1 MDNIQEYF
9 KDTKDLSTE
18 ELSLANITSK
28 ELIEIYEDY
37 SKSLKELETE
47 GIYLSN
53 RLQFSEEI
61 NSVRWRIKD
70 PIHLLTKIV
79 RKRKEAIKEK
89 NNKSKYLSINVGN
102 YKEII
107 TDLIGLRAI
116 YLFKHHWKI
125 VDTYVCDNFRINKD
139 EDIVIYHAPE
149 DDLSFYYENG
159 YVKQVNGIELKYSRS
174 EKASKYRSTH
184 YIIDANFPHNFKLEL
199 QIRSILDE
207 AWGEIDHFLR
217 YPDHQEDAQLKRQMT
232 VLNGAINGCEEIVTT
247 YFKEFQERNIQ
258 ILPEV
263 ESELSQI
270 AQENNSNNTNT
281 VKDLESQNLDEKLKN
296 LALYSDTSKYLKN
309 LGIHNEL
316 AKQHAA
322 LQTVVNG
329 PASELAKH
337 YAALQA
343 SVGGLAGNLAMQ
355 HSGLQSVVGGGVSE
369 LAKQHAALQASV
381 GGLAGNLAMQHP
393 GLQSVVGGGIVSEL
407 VKHHA
412 ALRAGVSDEP
422 ESELA
427 NQHVAT
433 LKKEKSKKNNT
444 KKSGDN

>member
-9 KDTKDLSTE
+9 KDTKDLSAE
-18 ELSLANITSK
+18 ELSLAKITSR
-28 ELIEIYEDY
+28 ELVAIYEDY

-53 RLQFSEEI
+53 RLQFCDEV
-61 NSVRWRIKD
+61 NSVRWRVKD

-79 RKRKEAIKEK
+79 RKRKEAIKA
-89 NNKSKYLSINVGN
+89 NNSESKYLSISVEN

-116 YLFKHHWKI
+116 YLFKNHWKI
-125 VDTYVCDNFRINKD
+125 IDKYVCNNFRVNKD
-139 EDIVIYHAPE
+139 ENIVIYHAHE
-149 DDLSFYYENG
+149 DDLSFYYENN
-159 YVKQVNGIELKYSRS
+159 YVKEINGIELRYIRS

-232 VLNGAINGCEEIVTT
+232 VLNGAINGCEELVTT

-258 ILPEV
+258 VLPEV
-263 ESELSQI
+263 ESELNHI
-270 AQENNSNNTNT
+270 AQQTTLNNINTSAE
-281 VKDLESQNLDEKLKN
+281 VDSQNLDEKLKN

-309 LGIHNEL
+309 IGIY
-316 AKQHAA
+316 A
-322 LQTVVNG
+322 
-329 PASELAKH
+329 ELAKH
-337 YAALQA
+337 
-343 SVGGLAGNLAMQ
+343 
-355 HSGLQSVVGGGVSE
+355 
-369 LAKQHAALQASV
+369 HAALQAAV
-381 GGLAGNLAMQHP
+381 GGVAGNLAMQHP
-393 GLQSVVGGGIVSEL
+393 GLQSVVEGGVVSEL

-412 ALRAGVSDEP
+412 ALRAGMSDEP

-427 NQHVAT
+427 KQHVAT
-433 LKKEKSKKNNT
+433 LKREKIKKNNT

>member
-9 KDTKDLSTE
+9 KDTKDLSAE
-18 ELSLANITSK
+18 ELSLAKITSR
-28 ELIEIYEDY
+28 ELVAIYEDY

-53 RLQFSEEI
+53 RLQFCDEI
-61 NSVRWRIKD
+61 NSVRWRVKD

-79 RKRKEAIKEK
+79 RKRKEAIKA
-89 NNKSKYLSINVGN
+89 NNSESKYLSISVEN

-116 YLFKHHWKI
+116 YLFKNHWKI
-125 VDTYVCDNFRINKD
+125 IDEYVCNNFRINKD
-139 EDIVIYHAPE
+139 ENIVIYHAHE
-149 DDLSFYYENG
+149 DDLSFYYKNN
-159 YVKQVNGIELKYSRS
+159 YVKEINGIELRYIRS

-232 VLNGAINGCEEIVTT
+232 VLNGAINGCEELVTT

-258 ILPEV
+258 VLPEV
-263 ESELSQI
+263 ESELNHI
-270 AQENNSNNTNT
+270 AQQTNLNNINTSAD
-281 VKDLESQNLDEKLKN
+281 VDSRNLDEKLKN

-309 LGIHNEL
+309 LGIH
-316 AKQHAA
+316 AA
-322 LQTVVNG
+322 LQTNVGGAAGELVKQHPGLQSVVVG
-329 PASELAKH
+329 GVVSELAKH
-337 YAALQA
+337 RAALQA
-343 SVGGLAGNLAMQ
+343 AVDGVAGNLAMQ
-355 HSGLQSVVGGGVSE
+355 HSGLQSVVD
-369 LAKQHAALQASV
+369 
-381 GGLAGNLAMQHP
+381 
-393 GLQSVVGGGIVSEL
+393 GGIVSEL

-427 NQHVAT
+427 KQHVAN
-433 LKKEKSKKNNT
+433 LKREKSKKNNT
-444 KKSGDN
+444 KNSGDK